1 MNFLSIPKRKTGN
14 RVCGITSVI
23 DLGIPLGVLQSI
35 LEDYS
40 PYIDFAKIGIGTAYV
55 TPRLQEKINL
65 YKAYHVK
72 PFFGG
77 TFFEK
82 CYHQN
87 KLKEYVQTLN
97 EFEIEWIEIS
107 TGTLDIPLEERLQL
121 ISMLKSDFHC
131 LAEVGSKDN
140 SFDMPVDD
148 WKQEIKL
155 LLEAGSTYC
164 ITEGRDSGTSGIYE
178 KNGEIKSNLIH
189 ELIKDIDVN
198 KIIFEAPTPRHHMF
212 FINEFGA
219 NVNLG
224 NIKLTDVLALEAE
237 RCGLRSETFFM
248 EG

>member
-1 MNFLSIPKRKTGN
+1 M
-14 RVCGITSVI
+14 
-23 DLGIPLGVLQSI
+23 
-35 LEDYS
+35 
-40 PYIDFAKIGIGTAYV
+40 
-55 TPRLQEKINL
+55 

-121 ISMLKSDFHC
+121 ISMLKNDFHC

-178 KNGEIKSNLIH
+178 KMVRSNPI
-189 ELIKDIDVN
+189 
-198 KIIFEAPTPRHHMF
+198 
-212 FINEFGA
+212 
-219 NVNLG
+219 
-224 NIKLTDVLALEAE
+224 
-237 RCGLRSETFFM
+237 
-248 EG
+248 